1 MTLSTPYLAGG
12 RFHLNLFL
20 VHLQKV
26 DLPFLLLF
34 TSPSPQDEKVEL
46 MLLFSLLQVDLML
59 LHLLHLHLLMVL
71 LMVVVVVHHLMVHH
85 VLLCKMLL
93 LLMNGHHHFFRT
105 HPGRRLCFHGLTTA
119 TAAAAEFVDRHDVLA
134 QVGRLDAGIRTVVTL
149 VILLL
154 VVDKAHVLRQV
165 RHVLPT
171 LEADFPGQKSQ
182 IQTGLLAIEKI

>member
-59 LHLLHLHLLMVL
+59 LHLLV
-71 LMVVVVVHHLMVHH
+71 
-85 VLLCKMLL
+85 
-93 LLMNGHHHFFRT
+93 N
-105 HPGRRLCFHGLTTA
+105 RR
-119 TAAAAEFVDRHDVLA
+119 
-134 QVGRLDAGIRTVVTL
+134 
-149 VILLL
+149 
-154 VVDKAHVLRQV
+154 
-165 RHVLPT
+165 
-171 LEADFPGQKSQ
+171 
-182 IQTGLLAIEKI
+182 